1 MTEPKSVYRNSQ
13 TQTVL
18 DPSLL
23 ADPRFQ
29 NLLAK
34 AENHQRQFRPKETER
49 LERDGQLT
57 ATLQERTQTC
67 WEVLRTTRQNG
78 MTMLEAQEIAF
89 PIILLPDENDDLN

>member
-1 MTEPKSVYRNSQ
+1 
-13 TQTVL
+13 
-18 DPSLL
+18 
-23 ADPRFQ
+23 
-29 NLLAK
+29 
-34 AENHQRQFRPKETER
+34 